1 MSTSSVTAGAANA
14 GGGIVQ
20 AGESRS
26 RRIESLRA
34 LAALGVLVSHAL
46 LAGGGYHHDISRTLS
61 FGGSLGVF
69 LFFAL
74 TGYLLFLPF
83 ARRAFADGAPIE
95 LGRYGIN
102 RAVRV
107 LPLYY
112 VVLVVY
118 LLVNE
123 HGGSFDQWLRFGT
136 FTQSF
141 FSDTVSTVD
150 GPMWSLVVEVQFY
163 ALLPLLAWLVAR
175 IAGKSRAAAG
185 VVLAVAGLASA
196 AVWWVKVAHAGG
208 ADLRWRYSLPCTFF
222 NFIPGMLLALLRLE
236 LLERPRTRLP
246 SSTFLLA
253 AGAVVW
259 VAAATQLASP
269 QPLAALGSLLI
280 VAAVVLP
287 VPDGA
292 LARFLDVR
300 ALWVVGL
307 ASYSL
312 YLWHFPIVESLGR
325 HLGAGLAGTVAAAV
339 ALCVPLA
346 LASYVVVE
354 RPFLRL
360 RRRWGSTAAATAT
373 TEPSRPATR
382 ARALLKRWP
391 RTRFP

>member
-1 MSTSSVTAGAANA
+1 MSAASASAGAANA
-14 GGGIVQ
+14 GAGIVQ
-20 AGESRS
+20 AGEPRS

-46 LAGGGYHHDISRTLS
+46 LAAGGYGHDLSRTLS
-61 FGGSLGVF
+61 FGGSLGVY

-95 LGRYGIN
+95 LGRYALN

-118 LLVNE
+118 LVVNE
-123 HGGSFDQWLRFGT
+123 HGGTFEQWWRFGT
-136 FTQSF
+136 FSQSF

-175 IAGKSRAAAG
+175 VAGRSRAVAAA
-185 VVLAVAGLASA
+185 VLAVAGLASM
-196 AVWWVKVAHAGG
+196 AVWWVKVGHVGDL
-208 ADLRWRYSLPCTFF
+208 DLRWKYSLPCTFF

-236 LLERPRTRLP
+236 LLDRPRPRLP
-246 SSTFLLA
+246 SSTLLLA

-269 QPLAALGSLLI
+269 QLLAALGALLI

-287 VPDGA
+287 VKDGA
-292 LARFLDVR
+292 AARLLDVH
-300 ALWVVGL
+300 ALWVVGI

-312 YLWHFPIVESLGR
+312 YLWHFPIVESIGR
-325 HLGAGLAGTVAAAV
+325 HLGAGLAGTVAASV
-339 ALCVPLA
+339 VLCVPLA
-346 LASYVVVE
+346 LASYALVE

-360 RRRWGSTAAATAT
+360 RRRWGSTAAAAAAS
-373 TEPSRPATR
+373 EGSRPATG
-382 ARALLKRWP
+382 AWALLKRWP
-391 RTRFP
+391 RTHFP